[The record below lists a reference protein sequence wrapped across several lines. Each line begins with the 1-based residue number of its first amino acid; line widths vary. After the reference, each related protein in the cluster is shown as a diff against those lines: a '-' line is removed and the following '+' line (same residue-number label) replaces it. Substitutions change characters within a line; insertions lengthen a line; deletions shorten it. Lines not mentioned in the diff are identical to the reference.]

1 MPGPEFVQRA
11 LAVKNFILNVS
22 GVLFRRDEFCAALAR
37 CREKMLAM
45 KVAGDWLLYVEALA
59 KSGKQVVFLAESLN
73 VHRRHGASV
82 TSTLAKERHLAE
94 VMAVQDYVAQTVA
107 VPQPL
112 ALKVQEYRAEL
123 KKQFMLDTGEGR

>member
-1 MPGPEFVQRA
+1 
-11 LAVKNFILNVS
+11 
-22 GVLFRRDEFCAALAR
+22 
-37 CREKMLAM
+37 
-45 KVAGDWLLYVEALA
+45 
-59 KSGKQVVFLAESLN
+59 VVFLAESLN